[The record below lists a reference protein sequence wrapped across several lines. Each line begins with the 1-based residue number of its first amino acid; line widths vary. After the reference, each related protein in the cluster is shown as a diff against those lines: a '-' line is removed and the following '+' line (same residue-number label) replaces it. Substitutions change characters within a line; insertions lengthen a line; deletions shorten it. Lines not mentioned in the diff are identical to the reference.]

1 MKKNNI
7 LNYLFICIVINLIPI
22 ILLGIFEIQNKI
34 YSVLV
39 IIMYMVQTLIMFW
52 AVKPKIKETSK
63 KVIVI
68 FIAFFILQVIVQ
80 IFNYIKWSRIEI
92 KDIANIFSCLA
103 NIYIFVY
110 LCSKFETTKEE
121 FIDFMKKIVIIGIIS
136 CIYNVIA
143 NWNDIINIVNIKES
157 YDVSISSFFPNR
169 NQYAIFMLICII
181 ANLYIIA
188 NKVSKKYIAI
198 QILFIISIILT
209 MSRNAILGLAILYGV
224 YLCLNFKNIN
234 SKLTKKQKIIIVAS
248 VILFI
253 IIATILLIKIP
264 DLIENINKLFIRTYT
279 VNTESGRLALWING
293 FNIFK
298 DNPILGVGRFTG
310 VNINMNEYNSPL
322 DQFHNIYVETLVSY
336 GIVGLIGLIYLFYII
351 IKKILNSKLGNTE
364 KKIMLSSIIVFLAI
378 SCFETTTRFSIGYA
392 DTISMI
398 YFFTI
403 PLICANM
410 NSKEEENE

>member
-22 ILLGIFEIQNKI
+22 TLLGIFEIQNKI

-39 IIMYMVQTLIMFW
+39 IIMYMIQTLIMFW

-63 KVIVI
+63 KIIVI

-110 LCSKFETTKEE
+110 LCSKFEITKEE

-336 GIVGLIGLIYLFYII
+336 GIVGLMGLIYLFYII
-351 IKKILNSKLGNTE
+351 IKKILNSKLGNAE

>member
-63 KVIVI
+63 KIIVI

-110 LCSKFETTKEE
+110 LCSKFEITKEE

-264 DLIENINKLFIRTYT
+264 DLMKNINKLFIRTYT

-351 IKKILNSKLGNTE
+351 IKKILNSKLGNAE